1 MDLLSRIRRDFIG
14 LDTEYV
20 LATGQT
26 SRRIYL
32 DSTASTLMMK
42 TAYKAVEKYYQH
54 YANTHSLLHFSAKIS
69 TQEYHWA
76 HERILS
82 FLGADPQH
90 YTCFFTGSGST
101 AGINRIARVFRDYR
115 PDRGTAFVSLMEHH
129 SNDLPHRKHARKV
142 VHIPFEMSSGNPGCI
157 DLETLEMELERNKD
171 SASYVAVT
179 GVSNVT
185 GIINPV
191 YDIAELAHKYG
202 AFILVDGA
210 QMAAHI
216 PVKISGHKNPARNID
231 AFIFSGH
238 KTYVPGS
245 PGVVV
250 CRKDILSALEPE
262 EVGGGMVDQVFVEHY
277 TISANFPDREEAGT
291 PNIPGAIGLAAAI
304 DVMAKIG
311 MELIYEDEEQLISY
325 AIEKLLA
332 VPNIAVYGETD
343 CTRCPRAASIS
354 FNILGI
360 DHGLVAAALND
371 YYGIA
376 VRNECFCAHPYV
388 KEMIMDY
395 LVSRVGKVNFDDI
408 DLNLKIKAGMV
419 RASFGLYSTRVDVDA
434 LISALNE
441 IQAHITKYTA
451 LYHIDDN
458 GNYVHNHFDMT
469 AANPF
474 STSDYLNRELGF

>member
-1 MDLLSRIRRDFIG
+1 
-14 LDTEYV
+14 
-20 LATGQT
+20 
-26 SRRIYL
+26 
-32 DSTASTLMMK
+32 
-42 TAYKAVEKYYQH
+42 
-54 YANTHSLLHFSAKIS
+54 
-69 TQEYHWA
+69 
-76 HERILS
+76 
-82 FLGADPQH
+82 
-90 YTCFFTGSGST
+90 
-101 AGINRIARVFRDYR
+101 
-115 PDRGTAFVSLMEHH
+115 ME
-129 SNDLPHRKHARKV
+129 V
-142 VHIPFEMSSGNPGCI
+142 
-157 DLETLEMELERNKD
+157 
-171 SASYVAVT
+171 
-179 GVSNVT
+179 
-185 GIINPV
+185 
-191 YDIAELAHKYG
+191 
-202 AFILVDGA
+202 
-210 QMAAHI
+210 
-216 PVKISGHKNPARNID
+216 
-231 AFIFSGH
+231 
-238 KTYVPGS
+238 
-245 PGVVV
+245 
-250 CRKDILSALEPE
+250 
-262 EVGGGMVDQVFVEHY
+262 
-277 TISANFPDREEAGT
+277 
-291 PNIPGAIGLAAAI
+291 
-304 DVMAKIG
+304 
-311 MELIYEDEEQLISY
+311 IYEDEEQLISY